1 MHLNRTECKLELCVP
16 CAVSAN
22 LRKRRCESDH
32 CYPAYGIAMGL
43 TIPSDVFFFRTTV
56 KDAITLGKSILE
68 VADYPW

>member
-1 MHLNRTECKLELCVP
+1 MP

-43 TIPSDVFFFRTTV
+43 TIPSDVFFRTTV
-56 KDAITLGKSILE
+56 KDAITLGKSIFG
-68 VADYPW
+68 VAGTGV